1 VETPRSI
8 LAALALGFALGV
20 SFNPFTSVA
29 GASLAAALYG
39 SPKAH
44 RDRRLWWLA
53 VVLLAWLLGDGFR
66 VMARVRDAVD
76 LLPAPELHGG
86 AASAQW
92 TALAVWAIAG
102 LLIGYVLPAALGSY
116 VGHRVTHGTG
126 WLSAIAV
133 AATVSVALSVLAPP
147 LSEALQRLA
156 R

>member
-8 LAALALGFALGV
+8 LAAIALGLALGV

-29 GASLAAALYG
+29 GASLAAAVYG
-39 SPKAH
+39 SPKAG

-53 VVLLAWLLGDGFR
+53 ILLIAWLLGDGLR

-76 LLPAPELHGG
+76 LMP
-86 AASAQW
+86 ASALHSPGASALW
-92 TALAVWAIAG
+92 WALAVWALAG
-102 LLIGYVLPAALGSY
+102 LLLGYVLPAALGSY
-116 VGHRVTHGTG
+116 AGHRVTHGTG

-133 AATVSVALSVLAPP
+133 AVTASLALSAIAAP
-147 LSEALQRLA
+147 LSVALQRLA